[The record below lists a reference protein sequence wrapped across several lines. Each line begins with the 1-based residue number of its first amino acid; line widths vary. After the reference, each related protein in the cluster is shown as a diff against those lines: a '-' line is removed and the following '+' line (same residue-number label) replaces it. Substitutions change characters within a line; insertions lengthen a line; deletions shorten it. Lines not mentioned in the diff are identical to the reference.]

1 MFKILFCCCYV
12 FLLLLCEEILL
23 VRILLRLRRRTHQN
37 MILKL
42 TMMKTSLMTV
52 ILTFTR
58 LHLFRT
64 VEVF

>member
-23 VRILLRLRRRTHQN
+23 GRILLRLRRMTHLS

-52 ILTFTR
+52 ILTFTH
-58 LHLFRT
+58 LHLFQT